1 MNKPVAP
8 KRDVFDAERRGL
20 TNLTVRRANEKTVL
34 TVVAINR
41 GVSNADISRLSGLA
55 PQTVSAI
62 LVDLEEEGLIQRA
75 PVLRGRRGQPATPIL
90 LSPDGGLSI
99 GVEIGW
105 RHMDLVL
112 VNMHAAVERHYHL
125 DYDYPDAETVVDIIS
140 AVVADFAAGLTPEQ
154 RARLLDLGLAMPGDL
169 ATNLD
174 ILGAPPEQLDLW
186 MALDLV
192 AKLKAKTGL
201 EVSQFNDGN
210 AGCWA
215 ELVALQSPRP
225 DNVIYILV
233 SHFIASGVIVDGR
246 LWEGATGNAAELG
259 ALLVSAGG
267 DGPVPADQIASIAVL
282 RERLD
287 MAGHASWGLPAVALD
302 HAPLAGEIEKWL
314 GEAARAVAQV
324 IFNAN
329 RMVEE
334 PLVVIDTVLA
344 RETTARLV
352 ERVESELTK
361 LPTRW
366 THPRIETGKLGTQA
380 PAIGAAQLTLYRRYF

>member
-1 MNKPVAP
+1 MSEPVAP
-8 KRDVFDAERRGL
+8 KRDVFDAERRGHS
-20 TNLTVRRANEKTVL
+20 NLTVRRANEKTVL

-62 LVDLEEEGLIQRA
+62 LFDLEQEGLVQRA

-90 LSPDGGLSI
+90 LSPDGGMSI

-105 RHMDLVL
+105 RHMDLVM

-125 DYDYPDAETVVDIIS
+125 DYDYPDAETVVDIIG
-140 AVVADFAAGLTPEQ
+140 AVVADFASGLTPQ
-154 RARLLDLGLAMPGDL
+154 QQPRLLDLGLAMPGDL
-169 ATNLD
+169 TTSLA
-174 ILGAPPEQLDLW
+174 ILGAPSEQLALW
-186 MALDLV
+186 TALDLS
-192 AKLKAKTGL
+192 AQLEAKTGL
-201 EVSQFNDGN
+201 AISLFNDGN

-215 ELVALQSPRP
+215 ELVALQPPRP
-225 DNVIYILV
+225 DNVVYILV

-259 ALLVSAGG
+259 ALLVSAGQE
-267 DGPVPADQIASIAVL
+267 GPVPADQIASIAVL

-287 MAGHASWGLPAVALD
+287 MAGHAAWRLPAAALD
-302 HAPLAGEIEKWL
+302 DAPLAGETEKWL
-314 GEAARAVAQV
+314 AQAARAVAQV

-334 PLVVIDTVLA
+334 PLVIIDTVLA
-344 RETTARLV
+344 QETTARLV
-352 ERVESELTK
+352 ERVECELTK

-366 THPRIETGKLGTQA
+366 SHPRIETGKLGAQA
-380 PAIGAAQLTLYRRYF
+380 PAIGAAQLTLYKRYF